1 MQNPENPKM
10 KALTLIIFCITSI
23 YCQSQVLFSYGTR
36 PVTKSEFLNAYH
48 KNGNTQASADGY
60 REYLDLYSR
69 YKLKVQAAYDMKLD
83 TLSAQKK
90 ELSDYKIQLVD
101 SYTGADSITNKLI
114 EEEFSRS
121 QKDI

>member
-1 MQNPENPKM
+1 MRNLENPEM
-10 KALTLIIFCITSI
+10 KTFTLIIFCITSV

-48 KNGNTQASADGY
+48 KNGKAASSAGEY

-90 ELSDYKIQLVD
+90 ELAEYKIQLVD
-101 SYTGADSITNKLI
+101 SYNGADSINNKL
-114 EEEFSRS
+114 
-121 QKDI
+121 